1 MSALTEKIRSFNRF
15 YLPHMNLLGNHYLG
29 SEYSATEARIFF
41 EIYENEGCN
50 AAYIAR
56 RMNIDKSYLSRII
69 RGHEKNGYIM
79 REKSSEDGRSQR
91 LFLTD
96 SGKSRAE
103 EFIRKSNEE
112 IGEII
117 GRLSKDDE
125 VKLTEAIDT
134 MMQILSKGRQQE

>member
-1 MSALTEKIRSFNRF
+1 MSALTEKIREFNRF

-56 RMNIDKSYLSRII
+56 LMNIDKSYLSRII
-69 RGHEKNGYIM
+69 RAHEKNGYIR
-79 REKSSEDGRSQR
+79 REKSSEDGRSQK

-96 SGKSRAE
+96 SGKARAE

-112 IGEII
+112 IGNII
-117 GRLSKDDE
+117 KGFSPEDEGRLS
-125 VKLTEAIDT
+125 EAIDT
-134 MMQILSKGRQQE
+134 MTQVLSEGRQQE

>member
-1 MSALTEKIRSFNRF
+1 MGSLVEKIRQFNRF

-56 RMNIDKSYLSRII
+56 LMNIDKSYLSRII
-69 RGHEKNGYIM
+69 RAHERNGYIR
-79 REKSSEDGRSQR
+79 REKSSEDGRSQK

-96 SGKSRAE
+96 SGKNRAE
-103 EFIRKSNEE
+103 EFILKSNEE
-112 IGEII
+112 IGNII
-117 GRLSKDDE
+117 KGLSPEDE
-125 VKLTEAIDT
+125 DKLSEAIDT
-134 MMQILSKGRQQE
+134 MTQILSKGRLEK